1 MVPLSWLK
9 KKLLFY
15 NSFFIEKDIMYNIH
29 TNKGKNKSIIQKKK
43 KTMTAANNKVYYIPK
58 LNVF

>member
-1 MVPLSWLK
+1 
-9 KKLLFY
+9 
-15 NSFFIEKDIMYNIH
+15 MYNVYIH
-29 TNKGKNKSIIQKKK
+29 TNKGKNKSIIQKK

>member
-1 MVPLSWLK
+1 M
-9 KKLLFY
+9 Y
-15 NSFFIEKDIMYNIH
+15 NVYNIH
-29 TNKGKNKSIIQKKK
+29 TNKGKNTCIIQK